1 MKKERN
7 RKKTRRRRKRREKD
21 WGPGR
26 YVPSFLSACC
36 FFGGV
41 FRTTLLFLFEK
52 MYVLCAIILYL
63 PSSSLFC
70 IVRPVLAFPWR
81 LRCMLSGLESLTTKL
96 GKSKE
101 GIVSGPQVAL
111 IWPFWTDPGSHS
123 CCSFLCIYWCITSTP
138 IVQCTVLNFRN
149 KKMCSTHS
157 FSPFLSL
164 GSFQV
169 PCFPPMENAWMWRFI
184 KGADMMSRTGTSNW
198 VISTFSGHE
207 QIHVSRAL
215 MVC

>member
-1 MKKERN
+1 
-7 RKKTRRRRKRREKD
+7 
-21 WGPGR
+21 
-26 YVPSFLSACC
+26 VHVVSLAACLELHC
-36 FFGGV
+36 FFYLRKCTFCV
-41 FRTTLLFLFEK
+41 PLFFIFLL
-52 MYVLCAIILYL
+52 
-63 PSSSLFC
+63 PLFC

-81 LRCMLSGLESLTTKL
+81 LRCMLSGLETLTTEL

-111 IWPFWTDPGSHS
+111 IRPFWTDPGSHS
-123 CCSFLCIYWCITSTP
+123 CCSFLCICWCITSTP

-164 GSFQV
+164 GSFRV
-169 PCFPPMENAWMWRFI
+169 PCFPPVENAWMWRFI
-184 KGADMMSRTGTSNW
+184 KGADVMSRTGTSNW

-215 MVC
+215 MVCWVVIAGFAILSSYIGA